1 MFQWNIDRLHL
12 QWLSRD
18 FLFLFFFSFF
28 FPSSKLSQ
36 HLAPFLNGPEKK
48 GDRASGS
55 QLAREDGLSIQLPD
69 EVRIKSHHTSSSA
82 LSIPELPVVSHNW
95 FTSWL
100 FLPSTALTSFL
111 RLSSLSPAVYL
122 HLSVFISLV
131 AAMKNVMKQSSL
143 FLFFW
148 QSMCLGLFI
157 LLSAEK
163 HTPVSG

>member
-18 FLFLFFFSFF
+18 FLFLFFFFF
-28 FPSSKLSQ
+28 FFF
-36 HLAPFLNGPEKK
+36 FLQAVTAFGSILEWTRKK

-111 RLSSLSPAVYL
+111 GLSSLSPAVYL

-131 AAMKNVMKQSSL
+131 AAMKNVMKQSSIFF
-143 FLFFW
+143 FLLAIHVFRVIYT
-148 QSMCLGLFI
+148 SLCRK
-157 LLSAEK
+157 A
-163 HTPVSG
+163 HTS

>member
-18 FLFLFFFSFF
+18 FLFLFFFFF
-28 FPSSKLSQ
+28 FFF
-36 HLAPFLNGPEKK
+36 FLQAVTAFGSILEWTRKK

-143 FLFFW
+143 FFF
-148 QSMCLGLFI
+148 
-157 LLSAEK
+157 LLAINVFRVIYTSLCRKA
-163 HTPVSG
+163 HTS

>member
-1 MFQWNIDRLHL
+1 MEHWQITPSVAKQGFFIP
-12 QWLSRD
+12 
-18 FLFLFFFSFF
+18 FFFFFFFSFLQAVTAF
-28 FPSSKLSQ
+28 GSNL
-36 HLAPFLNGPEKK
+36 EWTRKK

-143 FLFFW
+143 FFFFW

-163 HTPVSG
+163 HTPVSGW